1 MCPRLVKSLI
11 GRRGHLISFALG
23 LVLLASSARV
33 ANALVVPQGD
43 SLVSLNMPRFEVD
56 GDVIANAS
64 CFPGDTRVC
73 STCPAPGTCSTS
85 TGVCVGG
92 PLDSNPCGSSTCSGG
107 GTCTPNLYCAVFDL
121 AEVSGVAQVLRIADG
136 IVIQTG

>member
-1 MCPRLVKSLI
+1 MVASKSIKGMKASFIIRRPLTPGRAPYAHCLGGRTPCRDGLAPAPARGSSRTNFGKGANGMCPRLVKSLI

-73 STCPAPGTCSTS
+73 STC
-85 TGVCVGG
+85 
-92 PLDSNPCGSSTCSGG
+92 
-107 GTCTPNLYCAVFDL
+107 
-121 AEVSGVAQVLRIADG
+121 Q
-136 IVIQTG
+136 